1 MKQPVLWT
9 PKAKPVIQKNLKAIA
24 RGRSVLIVSHRLS
37 IVSHADMIMVLDNGE
52 QSACGTHRELLAQP
66 AFTGNSGHSR

>member
-1 MKQPVLWT
+1 M
-9 PKAKPVIQKNLKAIA
+9 IQKNLKAIA

-66 AFTGNSGHSR
+66 GIYREFWTQQMRGDEE